1 MRGAFALRR
10 QVASFGAAHGCRSRR
25 IRALCR
31 AISRSFRHDP
41 VDLHAVSWYNSP
53 DRSIRRFFMVR
64 RIRREDR
71 ENFLRLS
78 EMFYASPAVLHGVP
92 EKYHEDMFD
101 ELMRSDE
108 YADGYIL
115 EADGKCVGYGLT
127 AKSYSREAG
136 GRVLWLEELFIL
148 EEYRS
153 RGLGREFFPGSGRG
167 QRARAFP
174 LSAFGLRRPDL
185 SSDGQGTSPRLKK
198 SAAF

>member
-1 MRGAFALRR
+1 
-10 QVASFGAAHGCRSRR
+10 
-25 IRALCR
+25 
-31 AISRSFRHDP
+31 
-41 VDLHAVSWYNSP
+41 
-53 DRSIRRFFMVR
+53 MVR

-92 EKYHEDMFD
+92 EKYHEDMFE

-153 RGLGREFFPGSGRG
+153 RGLGREFFAAAEEYASANGFARIRLEVEEDNV
-167 QRARAFP
+167 RARS
-174 LSAFGLRRPDL
+174 LYQRLGYEDLTYLQMVKELRR
-185 SSDGQGTSPRLKK
+185 G
-198 SAAF
+198 